1 MHTVNPSDEA
11 NYRIVECQN
20 PLCNICTQT
29 LNGNEVPPSSASQG
43 ILVYTCSNPSCSL
56 CDGDY
61 GLLLDIVSPIS
72 LLPTDD
78 FFFQE
83 NLESRNAR
91 NIKCGDEVI
100 SSEIFPKIYDDEI
113 EQKDSA
119 VRSSAA
125 KRKLSGHLGYAT
137 KSRRHSTS
145 TKLFSDDV
153 DLVDENQLMDLA
165 LALELDK
172 EHCMPDLQK
181 DVITE
186 LSQ

>member
-20 PLCNICTQT
+20 PFCNICTQT
-29 LNGNEVPPSSASQG
+29 LNGTEVPPSSANQG
-43 ILVYTCSNPSCSL
+43 IVVYTCSNPSCSL

-61 GLLLDIVSPIS
+61 GLLLDIVSPTS
-72 LLPTDD
+72 LLPTDE

-83 NLESRNAR
+83 NLESRNPR
-91 NIKCGDEVI
+91 NITCGDDVI
-100 SSEIFPKIYDDEI
+100 SSEMFPKVYNDEI

-119 VRSSAA
+119 VRSSTA

-172 EHCMPDLQK
+172 EHCLPDLQK

-186 LSQ
+186 LSR